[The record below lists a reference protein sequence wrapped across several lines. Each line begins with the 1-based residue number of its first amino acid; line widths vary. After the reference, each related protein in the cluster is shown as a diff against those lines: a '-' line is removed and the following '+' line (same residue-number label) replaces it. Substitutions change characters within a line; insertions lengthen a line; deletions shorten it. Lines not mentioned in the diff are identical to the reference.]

1 MTTDTNTCRPLR
13 AFPPQSL
20 EDIASCVAE
29 CGEHPR
35 IVLAACAESH
45 ALGALLDASERGIAL
60 PLLVGDMEA
69 AARIAAELGRDIS
82 GIPAVHA
89 PDPRE
94 AVQVAV
100 DMIRRG
106 DADVLMKGLVNTDVL
121 LRRVLNRE
129 TGLPPKGVLSHV
141 AVFELPVAGGGTRL
155 AIVTDAAVNVRPNL
169 QRKLEI
175 VHNAVGIARA
185 LGIAR
190 PRVAML
196 AATEKVLLPAMPA
209 TLDAQIVSR
218 MAEQGEFGEADVAGP
233 MALDIAI
240 SPDAATRK
248 SVSNPVAGRADI
260 LVTPDIESGNVLYK
274 ALTVLAEADM
284 AGIVTGSAV
293 PLVVTSR
300 GDSERSKFFAVALAG
315 YLALSARW

>member
-1 MTTDTNTCRPLR
+1 MGLDDVHADHRRGHRRHGQTRQPAIGAGR
-13 AFPPQSL
+13 AQPAKALISL
-20 EDIASCVAE
+20 SADGEFIAKAVARQ
-29 CGEHPR
+29 GF
-35 IVLAACAESH
+35 
-45 ALGALLDASERGIAL
+45 
-60 PLLVGDMEA
+60 
-69 AARIAAELGRDIS
+69 
-82 GIPAVHA
+82 PAV
-89 PDPRE
+89 
-94 AVQVAV
+94 
-100 DMIRRG
+100 RG
-106 DADVLMKGLVNTDVL
+106 SSANKNKTEMAK
-121 LRRVLNRE
+121 
-129 TGLPPKGVLSHV
+129 
-141 AVFELPVAGGGTRL
+141 GGTRL

-248 SVSNPVAGRADI
+248 SVSNPVAGRAGYRM
-260 LVTPDIESGNVLYK
+260 LGGCRCPPRCLTRTHAAPSG
-274 ALTVLAEADM
+274 
-284 AGIVTGSAV
+284 
-293 PLVVTSR
+293 
-300 GDSERSKFFAVALAG
+300 
-315 YLALSARW
+315 